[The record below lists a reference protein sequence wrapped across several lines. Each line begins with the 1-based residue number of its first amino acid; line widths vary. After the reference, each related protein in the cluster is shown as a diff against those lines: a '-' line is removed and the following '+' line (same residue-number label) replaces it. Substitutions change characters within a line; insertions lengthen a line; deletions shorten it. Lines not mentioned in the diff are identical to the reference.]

1 MNTLLLAVLGV
12 LAPLMVAYVVW
23 AAISEYRA
31 TPGTAL
37 LTAFENSATIMIA
50 DLQKLVGGLLVI
62 LGTYGDLFTGDAF
75 SKALMAIG
83 LDPKVSG
90 FILAALGFVVEIA
103 RRRTL

>member
-1 MNTLLLAVLGV
+1 MSILSLAFLGICAVVL
-12 LAPLMVAYVVW
+12 VAYVAW
-23 AAISEYRA
+23 AAIAEYRA

-37 LTAFENSATIMIA
+37 ITAFENSATIMVA
-50 DLQKLVGGLLVI
+50 DIQKLVGGLLVI